1 MYYFNCFSCQFFGV
15 NCLSFVPGLSV
26 SRKEGYLQEQSINY
40 YFDYH
45 TFLRASYFC
54 DLCKCYDTSKWF
66 IIKDIYIVDIRP
78 DMHEI
83 CFPMLVDRDFQISFD
98 IQNIGYDDDIKII
111 NSQRILLIKCRTAH
125 NCNEWTKHLS
135 NLTEQVKDVVNK
147 TRNQSDS
154 YAPIR

>member
-1 MYYFNCFSCQFFGV
+1 MCTLCNTVSIDNECE
-15 NCLSFVPGLSV
+15 V
-26 SRKEGYLQEQSINY
+26 SRKEDYLQEQSINY

-45 TFLRASYFC
+45 AFLRASYFC

-66 IIKDIYIVDIRP
+66 IIKDIYIVYIRP
-78 DMHEI
+78 DIHEI
-83 CFPMLVDRDFQISFD
+83 CFPMLVDRDFQISTG

>member
-1 MYYFNCFSCQFFGV
+1 
-15 NCLSFVPGLSV
+15 
-26 SRKEGYLQEQSINY
+26 
-40 YFDYH
+40 
-45 TFLRASYFC
+45 
-54 DLCKCYDTSKWF
+54 
-66 IIKDIYIVDIRP
+66 
-78 DMHEI
+78 MHEI

-98 IQNIGYDDDIKII
+98 IQNIGYDDDNKII

-154 YAPIR
+154 YAPIRENQLAY

>member
-1 MYYFNCFSCQFFGV
+1 
-15 NCLSFVPGLSV
+15 
-26 SRKEGYLQEQSINY
+26 SRKEDYLREQSINY

-45 TFLRASYFC
+45 AFLRASYFC

-78 DMHEI
+78 DIHEI
-83 CFPMLVDRDFQISFD
+83 CFPMLFDRGFQISTD

-111 NSQRILLIKCRTAH
+111 NSQRILLIKCRIVH

-135 NLTEQVKDVVNK
+135 NLTEQTAFIGGIDIYYG
-147 TRNQSDS
+147 RWDDEFM
-154 YAPIR
+154 R

>member
-83 CFPMLVDRDFQISFD
+83 CFPMLVDR
-98 IQNIGYDDDIKII
+98 
-111 NSQRILLIKCRTAH
+111 
-125 NCNEWTKHLS
+125 
-135 NLTEQVKDVVNK
+135 
-147 TRNQSDS
+147 
-154 YAPIR
+154 